1 VPKLDL
7 LIKHSSLR
15 KSLVVRPR
23 IAIKEYSLS
32 PSNAHVKNE
41 KVYATIGQF
50 NVIDQLHNGGKVGKK
65 IKMCNLLHYGTC
77 SNMATQ
83 WQTLKSSNNFSN
95 FWRWRNVL
103 KNTRVI
109 RVVGPWP
116 RLCTKLCCTPS
127 KLRWINHRFLQWVLM
142 RWLVLTTKASCL
154 CMCMLLIIKNVFLYC
169 WTCRKWMEPHLISWW
184 RIMLLHLPNTE
195 VWERLT

>member
-1 VPKLDL
+1 MPKLDL

-83 WQTLKSSNNFSN
+83 
-95 FWRWRNVL
+95 
-103 KNTRVI
+103 
-109 RVVGPWP
+109 
-116 RLCTKLCCTPS
+116 
-127 KLRWINHRFLQWVLM
+127 
-142 RWLVLTTKASCL
+142 
-154 CMCMLLIIKNVFLYC
+154 
-169 WTCRKWMEPHLISWW
+169 
-184 RIMLLHLPNTE
+184 
-195 VWERLT
+195 